1 VNWRSQAAA
10 VTGAVG
16 DAARTAFAFVYW
28 NARKGAYVRRG
39 RQGRCPCQNPSD
51 DSIPGHVRCN
61 AVLLW
66 HSPAR
71 FHRVCPLLVRAENGW
86 CCAVNAQGVRPFWGR
101 AAAWYGGTLV
111 ALYVAAVL
119 TVTVFLRF
127 ASGVPVAPWDIAWP
141 GRWSHV
147 RSAQADQLYQRGLQ
161 AMAAGRPREALLA
174 LSSARQRAPDHL
186 PAGLMLAQITM
197 YQGSAAFSDSMF
209 EELLRQHPAEAQRIA
224 VVYHDTLLSLDRLD
238 RLAEFSL
245 GRALADDGRTALWV
259 QSLLAALRAGP
270 DATEFLTRHIAE
282 VRRLAPHAQVLL
294 EAERAVAERNLG
306 AAIFRLREPFKG
318 ALNPTY
324 MREQIE
330 RLAQLGSP
338 QDAQVLLDFYGP
350 LLGAFEHQ
358 LTQFALDSIN
368 HDTWGARASLRRL
381 LREPLGPDQIQ
392 RLATRLAQYPS
403 AERFRECHAVLS
415 ERSEVAKMPVAAALW
430 VAALRCGA
438 PREAAFWRSQAQTHG
453 EGNVPD
459 VRQIDSTSRDPN
471 NPASLAFIANVLTLP
486 REMVLALIPSR
497 PATTPGLRLLP

>member
-1 VNWRSQAAA
+1 MAGAA
-10 VTGAVG
+10 T
-16 DAARTAFAFVYW
+16 DAARTAFGFIYW
-28 NARKGAYVRRG
+28 NARKHAYVRRG

-66 HSPAR
+66 HSPER
-71 FHRVCPLLVRAENGW
+71 FQRVCPLLVRADNGW
-86 CCAVNAQGVRPFWGR
+86 CCKVSSQGVRPFWGR
-101 AAAWYGGTLV
+101 AAAWYGGTLLAV
-111 ALYVAAVL
+111 YVAAVL
-119 TVTVFLRF
+119 TVTVFLRV

-141 GRWSHV
+141 GRWSQV
-147 RSAQADQLYQRGLQ
+147 RNAQADQLYQRALQ

-174 LSSARQRAPDHL
+174 LSSARQRSPHHL
-186 PAGLMLAQITM
+186 PAGLMLAQVTM

-209 EELLRQHPAEAQRIA
+209 EELLRQHPQDTARIS
-224 VVYHDTLLSLDRLD
+224 VVDHATLLSLDRLD
-238 RLAEFSL
+238 RLAEFAL
-245 GRALADDGRTALWV
+245 GRALAEDGHTALWV

-270 DATEFLTRHIAE
+270 DTADFLTRHIAE

-294 EAERAVAERNLG
+294 EAERALAERNLG
-306 AAIFRLREPFKG
+306 EAIVRLREPFKG
-318 ALNPTY
+318 ALNPIY

-330 RLAQLGSP
+330 RLAALGSP

-358 LTQFALDSIN
+358 LTQFALESIN

-415 ERSEVAKMPVAAALW
+415 EKRDVAGWPVAAALW
-430 VAALRCGA
+430 VAALRSDS
-438 PREAAFWRSQAQTHG
+438 PREAAYWRTQARNLG
-453 EGNVPD
+453 EGDVPD
-459 VRQIDSTSRDPN
+459 IRRIDSTSRDPN
-471 NPASLAFIANVLTLP
+471 NPESLAFIANVLTLP
-486 REMVLALIPSR
+486 REMVLALIPAR
-497 PATTPGLRLLP
+497 PAPTPTLRLLP